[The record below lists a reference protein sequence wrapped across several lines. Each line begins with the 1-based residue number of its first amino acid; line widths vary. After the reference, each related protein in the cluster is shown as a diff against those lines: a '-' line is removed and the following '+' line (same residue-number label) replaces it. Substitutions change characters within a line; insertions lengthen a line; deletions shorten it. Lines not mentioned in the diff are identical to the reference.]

1 MSKSTA
7 SKVHA
12 LRLPSP
18 SFGLRDIVAGLFNRK
33 WLIICTLFTS
43 IVATAIFTWLT
54 PEKYESRM
62 RFFIKNVRL
71 DAPVTTRKDEQVVA
85 DNGEI
90 SEAQISSE
98 IELLKSRD
106 LLTDVVKQTG
116 LARPANP
123 TTGQTDG
130 DIERAVYKLEKDLIL
145 TAVKK
150 ANIIDVSYSSTMPQ
164 SAALVL
170 NTLGQLYLEKRL
182 KLHRLPGTSDF
193 FKGQAD
199 QYEQDLRN
207 AENKF
212 TTFEQKKD
220 AVDIDR
226 QKELILTRLT
236 EVTGKLKDLDG
247 KIAQDDK
254 RIAALE
260 TQLAGMDRRVVT
272 QSRVLPNQYSVE
284 RLNTMLVELK
294 NRRIQLLAKFQPD
307 DRVVRE
313 VDDQIKETSG
323 ALQKATGSTAIEQAS
338 DINPLRQ
345 PLETE
350 LANVKVDQA
359 GNVALRKNLSEQ
371 VQQYQAKLT
380 DLAGATAIHNDL
392 SRQVKQAEGTYQLYS
407 RKHEESQIEDAL
419 DEKKITNISIAEA
432 PVVPINPNRGN
443 QILVVVVG
451 LMSGLL
457 LAFGSAFLTELM
469 RETFMTPR
477 ELEAFTGYPVMA
489 AVPLQKGRSR
499 QVMLNV
505 IEPPTESAVDLD
517 DDLDDGPDDDL
528 GGGMNDDQV
537 ENLVEDAVKDAVED
551 AVEVVVENV
560 VVDRVRRNV
569 VRPAPMR
576 KFAWEYRKN

>member
-7 SKVHA
+7 SKVQA

-18 SFGLRDIVAGLFNRK
+18 SLGLRDIVAGLFNRK

-43 IVATAIFTWLT
+43 IVATGIFTWLT
-54 PEKYESRM
+54 PDKYESRM
-62 RFFIKNVRL
+62 RFLIKNVRL

-123 TTGQTDG
+123 AGGPTDG
-130 DIERAVYKLEKDLIL
+130 DTERAVYKLEKDLVL
-145 TAVKK
+145 TPVKK
-150 ANIIDVSYSSTMPQ
+150 SNIIDVSYSSTTPQ
-164 SAALVL
+164 SAVLVL

-182 KLHRLPGTSDF
+182 KLRRLPGTSDF

-199 QYEQDLRN
+199 QYEQDLRS

-254 RIAALE
+254 RIAALQ
-260 TQLAGMDRRVVT
+260 TQLAGMERRVVT

-294 NRRIQLLAKFQPD
+294 NRRIQLLAKFQSN

-313 VDDQIKETSG
+313 VDDQIGATTD
-323 ALQKATGSTAIEQAS
+323 ALQKATGSTALEQAS

-371 VQQYQAKLT
+371 VQQYQTKLT

-392 SRQVKQAEGTYQLYS
+392 SRQVKSAEGTYQLYS

-432 PVVPINPNRGN
+432 PVVPINPNHGN

-477 ELEAFTGYPVMA
+477 ELQAFTGYPVIA
-489 AVPLQKGRSR
+489 AIPLQKRRSK

-505 IEPPTESAVDLD
+505 FEPPAESEIDLG
-517 DDLDDGPDDDL
+517 DDLGHDL
-528 GGGMNDDQV
+528 GGGTSDDPV
-537 ENLVEDAVKDAVED
+537 EDLVEDSVN
-551 AVEVVVENV
+551 VVVENV
-560 VVDRVRRNV
+560 VVDRVSRNV

-576 KFAWEYRKN
+576 KFAWEHRRH